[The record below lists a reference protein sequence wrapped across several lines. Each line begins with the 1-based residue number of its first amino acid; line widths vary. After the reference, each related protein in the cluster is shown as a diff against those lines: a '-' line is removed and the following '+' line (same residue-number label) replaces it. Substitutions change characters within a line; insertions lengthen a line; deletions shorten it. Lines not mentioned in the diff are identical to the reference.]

1 MLVTLSQA
9 VELAG
14 EKYHKRPARDTLKS
28 AVKEGRLKAIKAMT
42 QPNRICW
49 LIEEDDLA
57 EYLLHWTPGQ
67 AAPPGNKR
75 RVGKLHTPESKEKI
89 ARSVSKFRN
98 SSF

>member
-28 AVKEGRLKAIKAMT
+28 AVKEGRLPAIKAMT

-49 LIEEDDLA
+49 LIEEDD
-57 EYLLHWTPGQ
+57 
-67 AAPPGNKR
+67 
-75 RVGKLHTPESKEKI
+75 
-89 ARSVSKFRN
+89 
-98 SSF
+98 